1 MTHDLQTIETAIKH
15 FCYQNG
21 IDYTGILEVYNGGV
35 WVDSSKI
42 NNDQIKMIK
51 GYMKRLQEIGRE
63 GVVDPHSLA
72 HIGGGLD
79 RFDNFKAKLTEA
91 LVQKGAQKRRRYSRR
106 EWKIKKSLDSK
117 TFNAMM
123 AESILG
129 FDIIIKDGKHV
140 PAFSEEWWAIKD
152 QMKKP

>member
-79 RFDNFKAKLTEA
+79 IQPLSPKAFDGEKANYTYDDEVGVWTRVEMIDLRFKSNQPIQWLAYNNYKQL
-91 LVQKGAQKRRRYSRR
+91 GHKRIPR
-106 EWKIKKSLDSK
+106 K
-117 TFNAMM
+117 
-123 AESILG
+123 
-129 FDIIIKDGKHV
+129 
-140 PAFSEEWWAIKD
+140 
-152 QMKKP
+152 MKKRLRGMYKIGNQKKL

>member
-72 HIGGGLD
+72 HIGGGLQNPGSYCD
-79 RFDNFKAKLTEA
+79 HCGEWIPIGLLSAVRHFEKSERCMVHTISEGLK
-91 LVQKGAQKRRRYSRR
+91 VQQP
-106 EWKIKKSLDSK
+106 I
-117 TFNAMM
+117 MM
-123 AESILG
+123 GGPMKEK
-129 FDIIIKDGKHV
+129 F
-140 PAFSEEWWAIKD
+140 EEFLKN
-152 QMKKP
+152 KKP